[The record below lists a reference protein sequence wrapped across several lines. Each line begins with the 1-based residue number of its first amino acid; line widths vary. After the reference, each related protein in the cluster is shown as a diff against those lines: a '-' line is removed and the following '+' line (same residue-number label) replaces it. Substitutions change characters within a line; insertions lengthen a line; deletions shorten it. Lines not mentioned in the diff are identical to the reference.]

1 MAGRP
6 KKDERSAVLDF
17 FAEVGSQLHL
27 KRTFSIKKKRQR
39 KKSLF

>member
-6 KKDERSAVLDF
+6 KKDERSAVLDY

-27 KRTFSIKKKRQR
+27 KRTFSIKKTSEK